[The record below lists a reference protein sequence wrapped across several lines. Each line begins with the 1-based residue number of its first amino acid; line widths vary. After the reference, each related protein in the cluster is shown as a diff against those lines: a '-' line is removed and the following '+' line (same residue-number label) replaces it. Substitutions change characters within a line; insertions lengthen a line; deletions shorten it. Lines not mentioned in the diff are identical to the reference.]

1 MGSLLKLNRKDD
13 APKPRR
19 KRKHK
24 ALLLGLGLDNKDGHV
39 RVTTGPNFKL
49 LGGSK
54 DTHENMTEKAIKFNE
69 ELKRRGKRLED
80 CSRNEVLDIADKIK
94 MME

>member
-1 MGSLLKLNRKDD
+1 LKLNRKDD
-13 APKPRR
+13 SPKPKR
-19 KRKHK
+19 KRRHK
-24 ALLLGLGLDNKDGHV
+24 ALLLGLGLDNQDGHV
-39 RVTTGPNFKL
+39 RVTTGPNFRL

-54 DTHENMTEKAIKFNE
+54 DTHERMTEKAIKFNE

-94 MME
+94 MLE

>member
-1 MGSLLKLNRKDD
+1 LKLNRKDET
-13 APKPRR
+13 PKPKR

-54 DTHENMTEKAIKFNE
+54 DTHEHMTEKAIKFNE
-69 ELKRRGKRLED
+69 ELKKRGKRLED
-80 CSRNEVLDIADKIK
+80 CSKNEVLDIADKIK
-94 MME
+94 MAE

>member
-1 MGSLLKLNRKDD
+1 LKLNRKDE
-13 APKPRR
+13 APKPKR

-49 LGGSK
+49 FGGSK
-54 DTHENMTEKAIKFNE
+54 DTHEHMTEKAIKFNE
-69 ELKRRGKRLED
+69 ELTKRGKRLED
-80 CSRNEVLDIADKIK
+80 CSKNEVLDIADKIK